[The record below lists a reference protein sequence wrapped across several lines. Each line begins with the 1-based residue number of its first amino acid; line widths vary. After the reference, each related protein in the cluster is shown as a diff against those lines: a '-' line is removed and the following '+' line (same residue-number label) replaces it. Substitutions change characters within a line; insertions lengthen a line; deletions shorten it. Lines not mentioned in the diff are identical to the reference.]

1 MSSPSS
7 RTWPEI
13 PAPTMTSCMRLS
25 VRRKVDFPQ
34 PEGPIRAVTR
44 LASTVRVTLSIAR
57 VDPYQALTPTAS
69 IDLDMVFPRRSCAT
83 ARVAMESGDPLCR
96 QHDDTAARSDGPA
109 SRAARAHGPT
119 SRAARAHGPTSRAA
133 GAVVRSPC
141 REGYGP
147 RRSGPRPGVE
157 QPMNDRRNAGDGGA
171 SRPPHLD

>member
-69 IDLDMVFPRRSCAT
+69 IDLDMVLPRRSCAT

-119 SRAARAHGPTSRAA
+119 SRAAGAA
-133 GAVVRSPC
+133 VRSPC
-141 REGYGP
+141 RAGYGP

-157 QPMNDRRNAGDGGA
+157 PPMNDRQNAGDGGA
-171 SRPPHLD
+171 SRPPRSDLK